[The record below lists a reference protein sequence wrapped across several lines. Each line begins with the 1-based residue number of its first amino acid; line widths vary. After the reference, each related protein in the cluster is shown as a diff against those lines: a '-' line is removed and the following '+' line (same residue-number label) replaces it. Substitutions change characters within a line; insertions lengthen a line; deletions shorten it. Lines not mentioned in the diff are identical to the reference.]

1 MKKNLIFIGVI
12 LVGLHA
18 GIGLFS
24 MSRAAMPSQNT
35 KLQWDIINL
44 AIDAGPP
51 LTLTITPGGQATMLA
66 VDNSKLTLTG
76 SGTFRT
82 AGNSQN
88 VTGGGTWA
96 TRDSS
101 NNVTGSGTYQVTG
114 FVAFDVAPGTLV
126 VPGVVVNDSIGN
138 PADARSGLV
147 YLRIAYSDGSQGV
160 LTVSCELLNTPPQ
173 VFEGVAASKGPVAY
187 LQHGGDTVFHV
198 VGP

>member
-1 MKKNLIFIGVI
+1 MKKNLVFIGAV

-18 GIGLFS
+18 SIRLFS
-24 MSRAAMPSQNT
+24 ISRAAMPSPDT

-44 AIDAGPP
+44 TIDPGPP

-66 VDNSKLTLTG
+66 VDNSKITLNG

-88 VTGGGTWA
+88 VTGGGTWV

-114 FVAFDVAPGTLV
+114 FVAFDVAAGTLV
-126 VPGVVVNDSIGN
+126 VPGVVVNDSISN

-147 YLRIAYSDGSQGV
+147 YLHIAYSDGSQGI
-160 LTVSCELLNTPPQ
+160 LTVSCELLSTPPQ
-173 VFEGVAASKGPVAY
+173 VFEGVATSKGPVAY